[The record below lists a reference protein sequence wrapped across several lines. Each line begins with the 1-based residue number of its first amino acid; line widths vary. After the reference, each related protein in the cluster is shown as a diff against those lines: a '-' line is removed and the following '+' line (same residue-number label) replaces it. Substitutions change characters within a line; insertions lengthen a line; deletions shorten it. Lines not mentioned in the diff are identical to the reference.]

1 MKSAAMHS
9 TSGGKSSSTL
19 GHLIRHK
26 AVQGA
31 IIAATCAAAITALWL
46 HGSLETLEFKTLDAR
61 FRRLPPWDAAQGT
74 PADISMVLIDQ
85 TSLEMVSRTIQHG
98 WPWPREFYAKMIGFL
113 HQAGARAVVFDMY
126 FSEPDNDRPEISGAD
141 SDAALA
147 AATQF
152 ASNVVHSY
160 VLKKEGE
167 DGPIEKRGAIKLA
180 SAFQGD
186 GLNHVPAL
194 RAYKTGALPTN
205 ELTKAAA
212 AIGFATQ
219 EPESDNI
226 CRRQALLARFEDTVV
241 KSQAL
246 VAAGFLR
253 PGDALRLEPGRLRIG
268 TDTIAIDASATAFL
282 RWYRPPTGR
291 TSPFDHHVAYN
302 ILRAAIRQEAGM
314 ESGIPPETFKN
325 RIVFIGST
333 ASGLFDNWATPLSK
347 TIPGIEI
354 QATALANLLR
364 GESVTRVPRAVT
376 YLLILLA
383 ALVTA
388 AAANLGRRHTTIV
401 IAVPLLL
408 LAAITYGGY
417 AALAR
422 ADWFVEIIP
431 PALGVLATFMVA
443 NLTNYLTER
452 RHSRMVRGIFEHYLD
467 SSVVENLIADPEK
480 VRLGGE
486 RRECTVLFTDVADF
500 TTTSESLSPEQVVQ
514 FMNIYLDAMTDII
527 IAEGGFVDKYIGDE
541 IVAVFGAPNPLPDHA
556 ARACRAT
563 LRMAGKVKT
572 LQPAFREA
580 GCRTTIFARTGMCTG
595 EVVIGNMGSESRMN
609 YTAMGN
615 TMNLGARIQGITK
628 MYGAMVFVSQSTAD
642 AAGDREFVFREV
654 DAVRVKG
661 KRQAEHMVELLG
673 LRRDEAQYAEQIGR
687 YAAALAAYR
696 RRGWDEALA
705 QLAPLEALGDGP
717 AITLAGRC
725 REFRNTPPP
734 DDWDGISNM
743 LSK

>member
-1 MKSAAMHS
+1 MKRKMLRNKALQGLLITLACTAA
-9 TSGGKSSSTL
+9 
-19 GHLIRHK
+19 
-26 AVQGA
+26 V
-31 IIAATCAAAITALWL
+31 TALWL
-46 HGSLETLEFKTLDAR
+46 FGSLDTLEFKTLDAR

-74 PADISMVLIDQ
+74 PANISMVLIDQ
-85 TSLEMVSRTIQHG
+85 TSLEMVSRTIHHG

-152 ASNVVHSY
+152 ASNIVHSY
-160 VLKKEGE
+160 VLYRKGE
-167 DGPIEKRGAIKLA
+167 DVPIEKRDAIKRM
-180 SAFQGD
+180 SALDGD
-186 GLNHVPAL
+186 GLDHVPAL
-194 RAYKTGALPTN
+194 RRYSTGALPTN
-205 ELTKAAA
+205 VLTEAAA

-226 CRRQALLARFEDTVV
+226 LRRQALLARFEDRFEDTVV

-246 VAAGFLR
+246 AATGFLR

-268 TDTIAIDASATAFL
+268 ADSIAIDASATAFL
-282 RWYRPPTGR
+282 HWYRPPADR
-291 TSPFDHHVAYN
+291 TSPFDHHIAYN
-302 ILRAAIRQEAGM
+302 ILRAVIRQDAGM
-314 ESGIPPETFKN
+314 DPQIPPGTFKD

-333 ASGLFDNWATPLSK
+333 ATGSFDDWATPLTNS
-347 TIPGIEI
+347 IPGIEI

-364 GESVTRVPRAVT
+364 GESVARVPRSVT
-376 YLLILLA
+376 FLLILLP

-401 IAVPLLL
+401 IAVPILL
-408 LAAITYGGY
+408 LAAIATGGF

-467 SSVVENLIADPEK
+467 SSVVESLIADPEK

-527 IAEGGFVDKYIGDE
+527 IEEGGFVDKYIGDE

-563 LRMAGKVKT
+563 LRMAEKVKT
-572 LQPAFREA
+572 LQPAFKEA

-642 AAGDREFVFREV
+642 AAGKGEFVFREV

-661 KRQAEHMVELLG
+661 KTQAEHMIELLG
-673 LRRDEAQYAEQIGR
+673 ANTPGHPFADAVMRYAE
-687 YAAALAAYR
+687 ALAAYR
-696 RRGWDEALA
+696 QRQWDRALA
-705 QLAPLEALGDGP
+705 QLAPLVEQGDGP
-717 AITLAGRC
+717 AIKLAARC
-725 REFRNTPPP
+725 RDYRQTPPP
-734 DDWDGISNM
+734 ADWAGVTNM
-743 LSK
+743 LTK

>member
-1 MKSAAMHS
+1 MKKKLLRNKALQ
-9 TSGGKSSSTL
+9 GL
-19 GHLIRHK
+19 LI
-26 AVQGA
+26 AGACAGA
-31 IIAATCAAAITALWL
+31 IAVLWMQ
-46 HGSLETLEFKTLDAR
+46 GSLETLEFKTLDAR
-61 FRRLPPWDAAQGT
+61 FRRLPRWDAAPGT
-74 PADISMVLIDQ
+74 PANIAMVLIDQ

-113 HQAGARAVVFDMY
+113 YQAGARAVVFDMY
-126 FSEPDNDRPEISGAD
+126 FSEPDNDRPEISGTD
-141 SDAALA
+141 SDSALA

-152 ASNVVHSY
+152 TSNVVHSY
-160 VLKKEGE
+160 VLYRQGE
-167 DGPIEKRGAIKLA
+167 AVPPAKRDAIKRA
-180 SAFQGD
+180 SAFDGD
-186 GLNHVPAL
+186 GVGYVPTL
-194 RAYKTGALPTN
+194 RVYTTGALPTN
-205 ELTKAAA
+205 TLTEAAA

-226 CRRQALLARFEDTVV
+226 CRRQALLARFDGTVV

-246 VAAGFLR
+246 AAAAFLR

-268 TDTIAIDASATAFL
+268 ADAIAIDSAATAFL
-282 RWYRPPTGR
+282 RWYRPPAER
-291 TSPFDHHVAYN
+291 TSPFDHHIAYN
-302 ILRAAIRQEAGM
+302 ILRGAILQEMGRDP
-314 ESGIPPETFKN
+314 EIPPDTFKD

-333 ASGLFDNWATPLSK
+333 ATGLFDNWATPLSK
-347 TIPGIEI
+347 TTPGVEI

-376 YLLILLA
+376 FLLILLP
-383 ALVTA
+383 ALATA
-388 AAANLGRRHTTIV
+388 AAANLGRRHTMIV
-401 IAVPLLL
+401 IATPLLL
-408 LAAITYGGY
+408 LAAIATGGY
-417 AALAR
+417 ATLAR
-422 ADWFVEIIP
+422 ANGFVEIVP

-486 RRECTVLFTDVADF
+486 RRECTVMFTDVADF
-500 TTTSESLSPEQVVQ
+500 TTTSESLTPEQVVQ
-514 FMNIYLDAMTDII
+514 FMNIYLNAMTDII

-572 LQPAFREA
+572 LQPAFLEA

-595 EVVIGNMGSESRMN
+595 EVVIGNMGSENRMN

-628 MYGAMVFVSQSTAD
+628 MYGAMVFVSQSTAE
-642 AAGDREFVFREV
+642 AAGDTEFVFREV

-661 KRQAEHMVELLG
+661 KTQAEHMIEMLG
-673 LRRDEAQYAEQIGR
+673 ANTPGHPFANAVTR
-687 YAAALAAYR
+687 YADALSAYR
-696 RRGWDEALA
+696 QRQWDRALA
-705 QLAPLEALGDGP
+705 QLEPLEAQGDGP
-717 AITLAGRC
+717 AIKLAARC
-725 REFRNTPPP
+725 RDYRQTPPP
-734 DDWDGISNM
+734 DDWDGITNM
-743 LSK
+743 LTK

>member
-1 MKSAAMHS
+1 MKKLLRNKALQ
-9 TSGGKSSSTL
+9 GL
-19 GHLIRHK
+19 LITVACAG
-26 AVQGA
+26 AVM
-31 IIAATCAAAITALWL
+31 ALWL
-46 HGSLETLEFKTLDAR
+46 LGSLETLEFKTLDAR
-61 FRRLPPWDAAQGT
+61 FRRLPPWDASQGT
-74 PADISMVLIDQ
+74 PAGISMVLIDQ
-85 TSLEMVSRTIQHG
+85 TSLELVSRTIQHG

-113 HQAGARAVVFDMY
+113 HQAGARAVVFDM
-126 FSEPDNDRPEISGAD
+126 FFTEPDNDRPEISGAD

-147 AATQF
+147 AATRF
-152 ASNVVHSY
+152 TSNVVHSCLLY
-160 VLKKEGE
+160 TKGEAVEPGKREALKREAAF
-167 DGPIEKRGAIKLA
+167 DGDTGTIPAMRSYETG
-180 SAFQGD
+180 
-186 GLNHVPAL
+186 GLPAPAL
-194 RAYKTGALPTN
+194 TDAS
-205 ELTKAAA
+205 A

-219 EPESDNI
+219 VPESDNI
-226 CRRQALLARFEDTVV
+226 CRRHALLARFEDTVV

-246 VAAGFLR
+246 AAAAFLR
-253 PGDALRLEPGRLRIG
+253 PGDALRLEPGCLRMG
-268 TDTIAIDASATAFL
+268 NDMIAIDNTATAFL
-282 RWYRPPTGR
+282 HWYRPPEGR
-291 TSPFDHHVAYN
+291 TSPFDHHSAFN
-302 ILRAAIRQEAGM
+302 ILRGVSRQDAGM
-314 ESGIPPETFKN
+314 DPEIDPVAFSNK
-325 RIVFIGST
+325 IVFIGST
-333 ASGLFDNWATPLSK
+333 ATGSFDDWATPLTNS
-347 TIPGIEI
+347 IPGIEI

-376 YLLILLA
+376 FLLILLP

-401 IAVPLLL
+401 IATPLLL
-408 LAAITYGGY
+408 LAAIAAGGY

-422 ADWFVEIIP
+422 ADWFVEIIAP
-431 PALGVLATFMVA
+431 SLGVVGTFMVA

-500 TTTSESLSPEQVVQ
+500 TTTSESLSPEQVVR

-527 IAEGGFVDKYIGDE
+527 IAEGGFVDKFIGDE

-563 LRMAGKVKT
+563 LRMAEKVKT
-572 LQPAFREA
+572 LQPAFQEA

-642 AAGDREFVFREV
+642 AAGDTEFVFREV

-661 KRQAEHMVELLG
+661 KTQAEHMIELLG
-673 LRRDEAQYAEQIGR
+673 ANTPGHPFADAVTR
-687 YAAALAAYR
+687 YTEALAAYR
-696 RRGWDEALA
+696 QRQWDRALA
-705 QLAPLEALGDGP
+705 QLEPLVEQGDGP
-717 AITLAGRC
+717 AIKLAARC
-725 REFRNTPPP
+725 RDYRQSPPP
-734 DDWDGISNM
+734 DDWDGVTNM
-743 LSK
+743 LTK